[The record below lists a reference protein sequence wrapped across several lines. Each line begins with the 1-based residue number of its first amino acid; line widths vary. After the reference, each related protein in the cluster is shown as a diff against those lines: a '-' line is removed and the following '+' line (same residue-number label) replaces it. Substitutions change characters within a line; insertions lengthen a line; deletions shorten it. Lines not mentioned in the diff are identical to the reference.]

1 MVQTPTLFEDI
12 QVLHLEL
19 TTRCQASCPQCA
31 RMDPDSGYTT
41 DHDVDL
47 VRIKKTFPEQFVR
60 NLSKVFACGNF
71 GDPCAARECLQIF
84 QWFREVNPEIVIGLN
99 TNGALR
105 DTLFWSNMGK
115 LLSNELD
122 YCVFSIDGMATT
134 NDIYRQG
141 VMWHRIMLNVETF
154 ISTGGRA
161 HWDMLVFRHNQHH
174 VDTCR
179 EHARKMGFVRFRT
192 KVSSRFQERPVKFL
206 SPPKHHKQPIADGP
220 VDCHAVREQSIYMAA
235 TGEILP
241 CCFIG
246 SEVFRMD
253 ERLKQLV
260 ADPVTLIASWKDNP
274 HPVCTKFCATTNDQT
289 RFESQFQEDTALC

>member
-1 MVQTPTLFEDI
+1 MLQTPTLFDQI
-12 QVLHLEL
+12 KVLHLEL

-41 DHDVDL
+41 DHDVTLEL
-47 VRIKKTFPEQFVR
+47 VKRTFPREFV
-60 NLSKVFACGNF
+60 LGLDKMFACGNF
-71 GDPCAARECLQIF
+71 GDPAAARECLEIF
-84 QWFREVNPEIVIGLN
+84 RWFREVNPNITLGLN

-105 DTLFWSNMGK
+105 DTRFWQNMGQ
-115 LLSNELD
+115 LLSDELD

-134 NDIYRQG
+134 NDMYRQG
-141 VMWHRIMLNVETF
+141 VMWHRIMQNANAF
-154 ISTGGRA
+154 ITAGGRA
-161 HWDMLVFRHNQHH
+161 HWDMLVFRHNQHQ
-174 VDTCR
+174 VDLCR
-179 EHARKMGFVRFRT
+179 EHAAKLGFVRFRT

-206 SPPKHHKQPIADGP
+206 APPKDFVPAVINGP

-253 ERLKQLV
+253 QALKQLI
-260 ADPVTLIASWKDNP
+260 ADPVALAASWANNP
-274 HPVCTKFCATTNDQT
+274 HPVCTKFCATANKQT
-289 RFESQFQEDTALC
+289 RFAGQFQEDTALC

>member
-1 MVQTPTLFEDI
+1 MLQTPTLFEQI
-12 QVLHLEL
+12 KVLHLEL

-31 RMDPDSGYTT
+31 RMDPNSGYTT

-84 QWFREVNPEIVIGLN
+84 QWFREVNPDIVIGLN

-105 DTLFWSNMGK
+105 DTLFWSDMGK

-134 NDIYRQG
+134 NDMYRQG
-141 VMWHRIMLNVETF
+141 VMWHRVMQNVDAF
-154 ISTGGRA
+154 ITAGGRA
-161 HWDMLVFRHNQHH
+161 HWDMLVFRHNQHQ
-174 VDTCR
+174 VDLCR
-179 EHARKMGFVRFRT
+179 EHAVKLGFVRFRT

-206 SPPKHHKQPIADGP
+206 APPKNFVPVTANGP

-253 ERLKQLV
+253 ETLKQLI
-260 ADPVTLIASWKDNP
+260 ADPAALAASWANNP
-274 HPVCTKFCATTNDQT
+274 HPVCTKFCATTNKQT
-289 RFESQFQEDTALC
+289 RFASQFQEDTALC

>member
-1 MVQTPTLFEDI
+1 
-12 QVLHLEL
+12 
-19 TTRCQASCPQCA
+19 
-31 RMDPDSGYTT
+31 MDPDSGYTT

-47 VRIKKTFPEQFVR
+47 VRIKSTFPEQFVR

-84 QWFREVNPEIVIGLN
+84 QWFREVNPDIVIGLN

-105 DTLFWSNMGK
+105 DTLFWSSMGK
-115 LLSNELD
+115 LLSRELD
-122 YCVFSIDGMATT
+122 YCVFSIDGMAST

-141 VMWHRIMLNVETF
+141 VMWHRVMLNAETF
-154 ISTGGRA
+154 ISAGGRA

-192 KVSSRFQERPVKFL
+192 KVSSRFQERPIKFL
-206 SPPKHHKQPIADGP
+206 APPNGHIQTPADGP
-220 VDCHAVREQSIYMAA
+220 IDCHAVREQSIYMAA

-246 SEVFRMD
+246 SEVFRRD
-253 ERLKQLV
+253 DRLGH
-260 ADPVTLIASWKDNP
+260 LIQNPHELAASWTNNP